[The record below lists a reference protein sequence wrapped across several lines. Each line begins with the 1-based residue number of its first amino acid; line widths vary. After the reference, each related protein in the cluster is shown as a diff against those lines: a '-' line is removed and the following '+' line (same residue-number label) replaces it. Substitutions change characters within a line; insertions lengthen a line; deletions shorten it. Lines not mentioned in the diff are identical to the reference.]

1 MPPWSKES
9 HVPLAL
15 PTAYLRLLAYRQDAF
30 LVIVQALTRGI
41 RAMVTA
47 LGHSLIG
54 QAFDKHKIKHLG
66 RLLSY
71 VKFYQE
77 RHPIYRALTT
87 QLLQG
92 LSEVISAKR
101 NQFAV
106 PRVNMEHDLF
116 LLIFI
121 LTALQ

>member
-1 MPPWSKES
+1 
-9 HVPLAL
+9 
-15 PTAYLRLLAYRQDAF
+15 
-30 LVIVQALTRGI
+30 
-41 RAMVTA
+41 MVTA
-47 LGHSLIG
+47 LGYSLIG

-66 RLLSY
+66 RLPSN

-92 LSEVISAKR
+92 LSEVISPKR

-116 LLIFI
+116 LLISI
-121 LTALQ
+121 VTALQ

>member
-1 MPPWSKES
+1 MPPWFKAS

-15 PTAYLRLLAYRQDAF
+15 PTAYLRLLAYRPNAF

-47 LGHSLIG
+47 LRYSLIG
-54 QAFDKHKIKHLG
+54 QAFDKHKIKHVG
-66 RLLSY
+66 RLLSN

-116 LLIFI
+116 LLISI
-121 LTALQ
+121 ITALQ